1 LKNQEVETLY
11 SNLNNWNIME
21 MAESLYVTTRDEW
34 RQWLEQNHDTQNEVW
49 LIFYKNHTGK
59 PTIPYSDAV
68 EEAICFGWI
77 DSIVKRIDDEK
88 FLRKFTPRRDTSK
101 WSPSNI
107 RRIKKMINQGR
118 MTEAGMQ
125 KIDESA
131 FERKAE
137 PKKESVIP
145 SYIEEALK
153 AHPGAWDNFVTLAP
167 GYKQQYIRWVISAKR
182 EETQK
187 RRLAELITVLE
198 KNEKLGMK

>member
-11 SNLNNWNIME
+11 SNLNNLNNME
-21 MAESLYVTTRDEW
+21 IAESLYVATRDEW
-34 RQWLEQNHDTQNEVW
+34 RSWLEQNHETQNEVW
-49 LIFYKNHTGK
+49 LIFYKKHTGK

-88 FLRKFTPRRDTSK
+88 FLRKFTPRRDTGK
-101 WSPSNI
+101 WSLSNI
-107 RRIKKMINQGR
+107 SRIKKMINQGR
-118 MTEAGMQ
+118 MTEAGML

-131 FERKAE
+131 LSTKAE
-137 PKKESVIP
+137 PRREHVMP
-145 SYIEEALK
+145 SYLEEALK
-153 AHPGAWDNFVTLAP
+153 AHPRAWDNFVTLAP
-167 GYKQQYIRWVISAKR
+167 GYKQQYIHWVISAKR

>member
-1 LKNQEVETLY
+1 VNREVETLY
-11 SNLNNWNIME
+11 SNLSNWNVME
-21 MAESLYVTTRDEW
+21 MTESLYVTTRDEW
-34 RQWLEQNHDTQNEVW
+34 RSWLEQNHGTQSEIW
-49 LIFYKNHTGK
+49 LIFYKKHTGK

-77 DSIVKRIDDEK
+77 DSIVRRIDDEK
-88 FLRKFTPRRDTSK
+88 FVRKFTPRQDTSK

-107 RRIKKMINQGR
+107 SRTEKMINQGR
-118 MTEAGMQ
+118 MTEAGRQ

-131 FERKAE
+131 LNREVK
-137 PKKESVIP
+137 PKKEYVLP
-145 SYIEEALK
+145 AHMEETLK
-153 AHPGAWDNFVTLAP
+153 AHQKAWDNFVTLAP

-187 RRLAELITVLE
+187 RRLAELITALE